1 MAANLAI
8 DLENVAKTYTSP
20 FRESIHALRGIDM
33 KVHRGEVFGLLGPNG
48 AGKSTL
54 VKILMTVIRP
64 TQCKGTVLGQPVGD
78 KHTLLKVGYLPE
90 HHSFPPYLTG
100 RQLIEFFGAM
110 NNIKRA
116 DRKRRAGELLE
127 LVGMKDWGK
136 KKLKSYSKGMRQ
148 RIGIAQALI
157 NDPDLVL
164 LDEPTDGVDPV
175 GRRDIRAIL
184 DRLRAEGKT
193 VLVNSHI
200 LSELEQVCSRVAILV
215 QGQVASQGTIDELTA
230 GRERYEIQIASEQG
244 EVLAG
249 FASATAEVKDSTL
262 KLTSVEPQ
270 SVQPYIDKI
279 RALNGTIL
287 SIKRTKPSLEDLFME
302 AVVDPTTGKALA
314 PGAARKSS

>member
-1 MAANLAI
+1 MAAHLAI
-8 DLENVAKTYTSP
+8 DLENVAKTYKTP
-20 FRESIHALRGIDM
+20 LRESIHALRGIDM

-64 TQCKGTVLGQPVGD
+64 SKCQGTVLGQPVGD
-78 KHTLLKVGYLPE
+78 KHTLMKVGYLPE

-110 NNIKRA
+110 NNIKRT

-136 KKLKSYSKGMRQ
+136 KKLRSYSKGMRQ

-175 GRRDIRAIL
+175 GRRDIRDIL
-184 DRLRAEGKT
+184 DRLRDEGKT
-193 VLVNSHI
+193 VFVNSHI

-230 GRERYEIQIASEQG
+230 GQERYEIELSPESSPILQAF
-244 EVLAG
+244 AG
-249 FASATAEVKDSTL
+249 KSAEITEHTL
-262 KLTSVEPQ
+262 KLLSVEPRD
-270 SVQPYIDKI
+270 VQPVIDQI
-279 RALNGTIL
+279 RAKDGVIL
-287 SIKRTKPSLEDLFME
+287 SIRRTRPSLEDLFMQ
-302 AVVDPTTGKALA
+302 AVVDPTTGETLA

>member
-1 MAANLAI
+1 MSTQLAI
-8 DLENVAKTYTSP
+8 DISSVAKTYKAP
-20 FRESIHALRGIDM
+20 FREAIPALRGIDM

-64 TQCKGTVLGQPVGD
+64 SQCKGTVLGQPVGD
-78 KHTLLKVGYLPE
+78 KHTLQRVGYLPE

-110 NNIKRA
+110 NNMKRA
-116 DRKRRAGELLE
+116 ERKRRASQLLE
-127 LVGMKDWGK
+127 LVGMDDWGS

-148 RIGIAQALI
+148 RVGIAQALI

-164 LDEPTDGVDPV
+164 LDEPTDGVDPM

-184 DRLRAEGKT
+184 DHLKDEGKT

-215 QGQVASQGTIDELTA
+215 KGKVATQGTIEDLTA
-230 GRERYEIQIASEQG
+230 GQERYEIQLAPENREILTPLASD
-244 EVLAG
+244 
-249 FASATAEVKDSTL
+249 TAEVNGATL
-262 KLTSVEPQ
+262 KLQSVEPKD
-270 SVQPYIDKI
+270 VQPIIDKI
-279 RALNGTIL
+279 RAKDGTIL
-287 SIKRTKPSLEDLFME
+287 SIRRTRPSLEDLFMQ
-302 AVVDPTTGKALA
+302 AVIDPETGEELG
-314 PGAARKSS
+314 PGAARDA